1 MFREAGLGLWRP
13 AAMTIVLSAAGGMT
27 NLCRSASVR
36 VSDD

>member
-27 NLCRSASVR
+27 NLWRSASVR
-36 VSDD
+36 VSDG